1 VTESCAADALA
12 SLQTSPAAVSRGFF
26 MLRAAQSFARIRS
39 HDTLV
44 HAAQSFARIRSHDT
58 LRGKAPEFGR
68 LGAALRRPW
77 NDRDTLC
84 VMTDASTVRW
94 NRSA

>member
-1 VTESCAADALA
+1 
-12 SLQTSPAAVSRGFF
+12 

-68 LGAALRRPW
+68 LGAALRRPR
-77 NDRDTLC
+77 ND
-84 VMTDASTVRW
+84 
-94 NRSA
+94 